1 MSRISFGI
9 AAIEEYDGIT
19 TVLKSFPDISPN
31 FSNVESLANLCNAHK
46 LDLIHF
52 NDIID
57 DFM

>member
-19 TVLKSFPDISPN
+19 TVLKSFPDISPDL
-31 FSNVESLANLCNAHK
+31 SNVEALANLCNAHE
-46 LDLIHF
+46 LDPIHF

-57 DFM
+57 DFI